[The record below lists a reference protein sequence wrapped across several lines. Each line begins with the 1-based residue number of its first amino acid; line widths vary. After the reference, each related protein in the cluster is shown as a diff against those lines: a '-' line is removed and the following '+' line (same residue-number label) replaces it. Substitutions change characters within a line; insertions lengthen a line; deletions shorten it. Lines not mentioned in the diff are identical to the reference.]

1 MHGSVDTVCGWS
13 PLSATK
19 TTEHFIWCK
28 AISRRDPRFL
38 AVTLPVDRSSYSEFR
53 RAMNTAITTQY
64 GGFGRG

>member
-1 MHGSVDTVCGWS
+1 MAQLTQFVVGH
-13 PLSATK
+13 PYLPPK
-19 TTEHFIWCK
+19 QRN
-28 AISRRDPRFL
+28 ISFGARPYPGPDPRFL